1 VIKSE
6 FFENINQEE
15 ISKITIYTYQKVRTI
30 VNFNNETTITRPKQ
44 DIVTQGILERRQEL
58 LNELRDYKKVN
69 IKRSSTT
76 SRASPIFLGCLYSFI
91 QEIEPM
97 LDNEWSKIKNNPFR
111 SIEDIYVIVENNS
124 EEDVLKVWK
133 FINKF
138 LYTKGIIKTDTRKD
152 LDRADILLMNEEAN
166 M

>member
-1 VIKSE
+1 M
-6 FFENINQEE
+6 IN
-15 ISKITIYTYQKVRTI
+15 I

-58 LNELRDYKKVN
+58 LDALRDYKKVN
-69 IKRSSTT
+69 IKRNTQ

-97 LDNEWSKIKNNPFR
+97 LDNEWIKIKNNPFH
-111 SIEDIYVIVENNS
+111 SIEDIYAIVENNP

>member
-1 VIKSE
+1 M
-6 FFENINQEE
+6 
-15 ISKITIYTYQKVRTI
+15 

-44 DIVTQGILERRQEL
+44 DIVTQGILERRQAV
-58 LNELRDYKKVN
+58 LNELTIYKTRD
-69 IKRSSTT
+69 IKTGRTLSLSNF
-76 SRASPIFLGCLYSFI
+76 SGNLFSLL

-97 LDNEWSKIKNNPFR
+97 LDNAWDTIKQNPYKQIDDMYIF
-111 SIEDIYVIVENNS
+111 IENNK
-124 EEDVLKVWK
+124 EEEVIAVFR

>member
-1 VIKSE
+1 M
-6 FFENINQEE
+6 
-15 ISKITIYTYQKVRTI
+15 

-44 DIVTQGILERRQEL
+44 DIVTQGILERRQAV
-58 LNELRDYKKVN
+58 LNELTIYKTRD
-69 IKRSSTT
+69 IKTGRTLSLSNF
-76 SRASPIFLGCLYSFI
+76 SGNLFSLL

-97 LDNEWSKIKNNPFR
+97 LDNAWETIKQNPYK
-111 SIEDIYVIVENNS
+111 SIDDMYIYIENNK
-124 EEDVLKVWK
+124 EEEVIAVFR